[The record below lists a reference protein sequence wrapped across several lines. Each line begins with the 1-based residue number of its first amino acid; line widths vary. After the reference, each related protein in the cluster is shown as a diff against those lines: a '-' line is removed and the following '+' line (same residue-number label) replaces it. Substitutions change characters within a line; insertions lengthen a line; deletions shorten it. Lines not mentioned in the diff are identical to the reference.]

1 MTEITKSTEAKKDEM
16 QVEKE
21 KLESVKRADAAVK
34 TMHDFTSP
42 EVLYKELINSV
53 LKYHPSTDISM
64 IEKAYKVASEAHE
77 GQKRKSG
84 EPYIIHPLCVAI
96 ILADLEL
103 DKETIVAGLLHDAV
117 EDTWMTY
124 EKVEKEF
131 GSEVALL
138 VDGVTKLGQL
148 SYSADKV
155 EVQAENLRKMFLAMA
170 KDIRVILI
178 KLADRL
184 HNMRTLQYMRPE
196 KQQEK
201 ARETMD
207 IYAPIA
213 MRLGISKIKVELD
226 DLSLKYLKPDVYYD
240 LVHKVALRKSEREQF
255 VGAIVKEVKK
265 HMDDA
270 NIKAQVDGRV
280 KHFFSIYKKMVN
292 QDKTIDQIYD
302 LFAVRILVDTVKD
315 CYAALGVIHEMYKPI
330 PGRFKDYIAMP
341 KPNMYQSLHT
351 TLIGPNGQPFEI
363 QIRTY
368 EMHRTAEYGI
378 AAHWKYK
385 ESSDGKAPVGK
396 SEEEKLNW
404 LRQILEWQRDM
415 SDNKEFMSLLKNDLD
430 LFADSVYC
438 FTPQGDV
445 KTLPSGSTPVDFA
458 YSVHSA
464 VGNKMVGA
472 RVNGKLVPIEYEI
485 KNGDRIEI
493 ITSQNSQGPS
503 RDWLKLVKS
512 TQAKNKINQWF
523 KKELKEDNILKG
535 KEMLAQYA
543 RAKGFKIA
551 NYTKTQYLEAVLRK
565 YGFRDWD
572 SVLAAIGHGGLKEGQ
587 VFNKLVEAYDKENK
601 KNLTDEQVLEA
612 ASETQEKLHIAKSKS
627 GIVVKGIHDVAVRFS
642 KCCNPIPGDEIVGFV
657 TRGRGITIHRTDC
670 VNVLNMS
677 ETDRTRLIE
686 AEWQQPDTK
695 EKEKYM
701 AEIQVYA
708 NNRTG
713 LLVDLSKIFTER
725 KIDLRSINSRTSKQ
739 EKATIS
745 MSFEI
750 GSKEE
755 LRSLIEKIRQVE
767 SVIDVER
774 TTG

>member
-124 EKVEKEF
+124 EEVEKEF

-445 KTLPSGSTPVDFA
+445 KTLRSGSTPVDFA

>member
-1 MTEITKSTEAKKDEM
+1 MAEMTKGTEAKKDEM

-124 EKVEKEF
+124 EEVEKEF

-385 ESSDGKAPVGK
+385 ESSDGKVPVGK